1 MVYDPPITEEQ
12 AEDKDGRG
20 GGGLYKEEQL
30 NHHSYMSV
38 IVTVSCA

>member
-12 AEDKDGRG
+12 AEGKDGRG
-20 GGGLYKEEQL
+20 GGVYKEEQL